1 MDAFMAQSAALGES
15 ASNWS
20 GLQQAA
26 AEGKLQ
32 LEPGVAEQCA
42 KHCEDMID
50 KLDRHISTA
59 QMLAYTHGMGDC
71 VIGRALNDKFAK
83 KAAGATNS
91 LISVLRQHQDVLTEM
106 AATYRAAGKAFSS
119 QEHNNAAVMNGWS

>member
-1 MDAFMAQSAALGES
+1 MDAFIAQSAALGES

-26 AEGKLQ
+26 AEGTLQ

-50 KLDRHISTA
+50 KLDGHINDA
-59 QMLAYTHGMGDC
+59 QKLILRNGMGEC
-71 VIGRALNDKFAK
+71 IIGRALDGKFAK
-83 KAAGATNS
+83 KVAGSTNS
-91 LISVLRQHQDVLTEM
+91 LVSVLRQHQDVLTEM
-106 AATYRAAGKAFSS
+106 AATYRAAGKAF
-119 QEHNNAAVMNGWS
+119 QDQDNNNAAVMGG